1 MKQIELHRAA
11 KKKLYTIGHLY
22 VDGVYIC
29 DTIEDTDRGIT
40 QDDTIAEI
48 KAVKVKTLTAI
59 PTGTYRVTL
68 NVVSPKFVQKSYYK
82 TFCGGRLPRLLD
94 VPGFDGI
101 LIHRGSTEKDSAG
114 CIIVGYNKEVGK
126 VVNSQVAFEKLY
138 KLLKGDERIYITIK

>member
-1 MKQIELHRAA
+1 MKQIEIHRAA

-22 VDGVYIC
+22 VDGVYVC

-48 KAVKVKTLTAI
+48 KAVKVKALTAI

-82 TFCGGRLPRLLD
+82 AFCGGRLPRLLD